1 MKDKRIIKDFISF
14 NFFLFLTLYIFKGL
28 LKVSLRK
35 NIIGDLGDPLLNL
48 YILKHNIDRIL
59 TFNFKNF
66 FDANIFYPCKL
77 TLAFSENLISSSI
90 SLLPVYLV
98 LKNIV
103 VSYNIFVIA
112 NFVLS
117 GFFMY
122 LLCYH
127 FTKNFFASLI
137 AGTIFSFAPF
147 KFSHSG
153 HLHILTTMWLPLI
166 FLFLHRF
173 FEEKKYRFALL
184 SSLFFI
190 MHSLGCANYMVIISP
205 FIPVIFLFYIL
216 RDKYFIKKYL
226 TGFLIFIIVSG
237 AILIPVYYHYLTV
250 EELYG
255 FKRSIRE
262 CIRYS
267 PDVRAFL
274 TAYPFTLTGKIL
286 TKFINPPLAWENT
299 LYMGIIP
306 VLSIIFICFFII
318 KKNVI
323 LFKLKKEVSNSKT
336 LYLPHLEKIKIT
348 PPDFSVLY
356 LVILLLSFI
365 LLAGPLFFRIK
376 YLPNPVYYL
385 FYYFF
390 PGFEGLRVPS
400 RFFIMFLF
408 SSAVLLSHFYSLYFR
423 KKTLIIL
430 EILILIEFVPYYVR
444 VSEMPYKGGIPEVY
458 KWLGEKKEKF
468 AIMELPLEEA
478 RWWDVPYGQDKGFFY
493 TYFSA
498 YHNKKLFN
506 GYSGYIAPLYNR
518 AKALDL
524 KRQIELAKAINIKYL
539 IIHKD
544 VYKENLHVFH
554 KNMLENIVSII
565 ENEYNQELVKVFED
579 DISVVYE
586 IVVRNEKFDPERTY
600 IKDYKFSVYFK
611 MKDKKSGKLIFVYDE
626 ESPCILLYV
635 NKIRIRYLDRG
646 KLIYTRDISIN
657 PENHP
662 FLLKGESFERE
673 IRLPELK
680 PGEYLLELEQG
691 KNIIGCFKGYF

>member
-1 MKDKRIIKDFISF
+1 MKNKRILKDFISF
-14 NFFLFLTLYIFKGL
+14 NFFLFLTLYVFKGI

-59 TFNFKNF
+59 TLNFKNF
-66 FDANIFYPCKL
+66 FDANIFYPYKL

-90 SLLPVYLV
+90 SVLPVYLV
-98 LKNIV
+98 SKNIV
-103 VSYNIFVIA
+103 VSYNLFVIV

-122 LLCYH
+122 LLCYR
-127 FTKNFFASLI
+127 FTKSFFASLI
-137 AGTIFSFAPF
+137 AGTIFSLAPF
-147 KFSHSG
+147 KFPHSG
-153 HLHILTTMWLPLI
+153 HLHILTTMWIPLV

-173 FEEKKYRFALL
+173 FEEKKYRFTLF

-190 MHSLGCANYMVIISP
+190 VQSLGCANYMVIIAP
-205 FIPVIFLFYIL
+205 FILVMFMFYIF
-216 RDKYFIKKYL
+216 KSKHYIKKYF
-226 TGFLIFIIVSG
+226 TGFLVFIAVSG
-237 AILIPVYYHYLTV
+237 AILIPVYYHYLKV
-250 EELYG
+250 EELYE

-267 PDVRAFL
+267 PDIRAFL

-286 TKFINPPLAWENT
+286 TKFINPPFAWENA

-306 VLSIIFICFFII
+306 LLSIIFICFFII

-323 LFKLKKEVSNSKT
+323 LFKLKKKVSDSRT
-336 LYLPHLEKIKIT
+336 LYLPHLEKMKIT
-348 PPDFSVLY
+348 PAGLSILY
-356 LVILLLSFI
+356 LVVLFLSLILLT
-365 LLAGPLFFRIK
+365 GPLFFKVK

-385 FYYFF
+385 FYYLF
-390 PGFEGLRVPS
+390 PGFKGIRVPS

-408 SSAVLLSHFYSLYFR
+408 SSAILISCFYSLYLKNR
-423 KKTLIIL
+423 TLIIL
-430 EILILIEFVPYYVR
+430 EILILLEFIPYYIP
-444 VSEMPYKGGIPEVY
+444 VSKMPYKGSIPEVY
-458 KWLGEKKEKF
+458 RWLAQKKEKF

-478 RWWDVPYGQDKGFFY
+478 RWWDIPYGQDKGFFY

-518 AKALDL
+518 AKALGL
-524 KRQIELAKAINIKYL
+524 KKQIEIAKAINIKYL

-544 VYKENLHVFH
+544 IYRENPHVFSEDFF
-554 KNMLENIVSII
+554 KNIIFTI
-565 ENEYNQELVKVFED
+565 ENEYSHELIKVFED

-586 IVVRNEKFDPERTY
+586 IVVRNKKFASERTY
-600 IKDYKFSVYFK
+600 IKDYKFNVNFK
-611 MKDKKSGKLIFVYDE
+611 TKDKKGGKLIFVYDDN
-626 ESPCILLYV
+626 SPCVLLYA
-635 NKIRIRYLDRG
+635 NKIRLRYLHKT
-646 KLIYTRDISIN
+646 KLIYIQDISIN
-657 PENHP
+657 PKDYP
-662 FLLKGESFERE
+662 FLLKGEVFERE

-680 PGEYLLELEQG
+680 SGEYLIELEQD
-691 KNIIGCFKGYF
+691 KNIVGWFEIYF